1 MGLDET
7 MTTLPAGTFLGLIER
22 QADIADAMLSL
33 VHHAETRRLPLH
45 HHDRPYFCF
54 LVKGKYE
61 ERYGGA
67 VLAYEPFSIALHPAR
82 YAHADA
88 ILQPQTTFFT
98 IELGREWS
106 NDLEQPF
113 DFSEWRLELQHGEAV
128 WLAVRLLRAFL
139 NDAADALLVEA
150 CLSEMLAIAL
160 RMLHEPQARP
170 WLDQVK
176 AILHE
181 RFAEKITLADLAT
194 AVRLHVASVARGF
207 RLAEGVT
214 IGDYVQRLRVQNACR
229 LLSGR
234 FMSLADIANACG
246 FADQSHLTRVFKAIT
261 GTTPAA
267 LRTEFAPTVES

>member
-1 MGLDET
+1 
-7 MTTLPAGTFLGLIER
+7 
-22 QADIADAMLSL
+22 
-33 VHHAETRRLPLH
+33 
-45 HHDRPYFCF
+45 
-54 LVKGKYE
+54 
-61 ERYGGA
+61 
-67 VLAYEPFSIALHPAR
+67 
-82 YAHADA
+82 
-88 ILQPQTTFFT
+88 
-98 IELGREWS
+98 
-106 NDLEQPF
+106 
-113 DFSEWRLELQHGEAV
+113 
-128 WLAVRLLRAFL
+128 
-139 NDAADALLVEA
+139 
-150 CLSEMLAIAL
+150 SEMLAIAL

-267 LRTEFAPTVES
+267 LRTEFAPTLESQSRDRNKAGMF